1 MPSSW
6 KVIHKYVFES
16 LSGQECS
23 HNQDHTG
30 FPLQHGESRGARQQ
44 NGEGGGQNLFQ
55 VSIIATVSITTFFQQ
70 GPKSFQERQK
80 LLTMTFR
87 EASLFPFSP
96 VMDLGYGRVT
106 SPCGLWFPHS

>member
-1 MPSSW
+1 MGRSA
-6 KVIHKYVFES
+6 VTTRITQGS
-16 LSGQECS
+16 LCS
-23 HNQDHTG
+23 TVRAEVPGSRTG
-30 FPLQHGESRGARQQ
+30 WWGMGEM
-44 NGEGGGQNLFQ
+44 GQNLFQ
-55 VSIIATVSITTFFQQ
+55 VSIIATGSITTFFQQ